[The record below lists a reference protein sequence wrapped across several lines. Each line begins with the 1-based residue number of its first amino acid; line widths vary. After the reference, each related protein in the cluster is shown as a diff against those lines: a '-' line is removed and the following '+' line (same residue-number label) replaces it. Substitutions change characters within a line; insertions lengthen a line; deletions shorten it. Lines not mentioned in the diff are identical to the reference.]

1 MSDAIHPGLN
11 HRRPCAYEIVG
22 PFLEFDLGR
31 ELLSVSWLDVHNLLE
46 CGPIG
51 YDPSGPFYFE
61 YAFLL
66 EIAN

>member
-1 MSDAIHPGLN
+1 MSDAIHQGLN